1 MKHQGCISDY
11 IPQRNLELIQ
21 AYRRALSTKE
31 FIVRHEVCTI
41 VANTPCSRFW
51 ISEERATAVITD
63 LFKGKYVLDNMRPL
77 KREMFMELFKRTQK
91 LRAEQPD
98 VPLFD
103 IVMLAV
109 NSPAPKFYM
118 TPDSIV
124 QIIWRI
130 RRGHYKVRPNHH
142 VY

>member
-1 MKHQGCISDY
+1 MKHQGSVSDY

-21 AYRRALSTKE
+21 TYRRTLASKE
-31 FIVRHEVCTI
+31 FIVRRDVCSI
-41 VANTPCSRFW
+41 VADSPCSRFW
-51 ISEERATAVITD
+51 TSEERATAVITD
-63 LFKGKYVLDNMRPL
+63 MLKGKYVLDSMRPL
-77 KREMFMELFKRTQK
+77 KREMFVELYKRTQQ
-91 LRAEQPD
+91 LREEQPD
-98 VPLFD
+98 APLFD